1 MRRLSIIVFIA
12 TLFYSLPIFATELT
26 SEKQHYSYTVGVQI
40 GKMLRAQKTGELD
53 MAVFLQAVEDSL
65 HNKPLKLDTLQMRA
79 AMKKHYT
86 KMDAQLAQAAADNKA
101 KGAAYLVQN
110 GKRKNVVTQKSGLQY
125 EVLTP
130 GKGASPQSG
139 DSVEVHYHGTLIDG
153 AVFDSSVQRGKTATF
168 NVDRVVPGF
177 SEALLLMKPGAK
189 WRIVIPP
196 ELGYGERGAGKKI
209 GPNETLIFELELI
222 KIAGKA
228 VSKKP

>member
-1 MRRLSIIVFIA
+1 MRRLNITLFTA
-12 TLFYSLPIFATELT
+12 ALFYSLPSFATEL
-26 SEKQHYSYTVGVQI
+26 SSDKQQYSYTVGVQI
-40 GKMLRAQKTGELD
+40 GKMLRAQQTGDLD
-53 MAVFLQAVEDSL
+53 MQVFLQAVEDSL
-65 HNKPLKLDTLQMRA
+65 HNKQLKLDAIQMRA
-79 AMKKHYT
+79 AMKKHYANMET
-86 KMDAQLAQAAADNKA
+86 KRAKTAADNKA
-101 KGAAYLVQN
+101 KAAAYLAQN

-125 EVLTP
+125 EVMEP
-130 GKGASPQSG
+130 GEGASPESG

-153 AVFDSSVQRGKTATF
+153 SVFDSSRQRGKPATF

-222 KIAGKA
+222 KVIE
-228 VSKKP
+228 KPSATK